1 MSRSLGDH
9 GVAEVGVTAEPVM
22 VTDAITPEDEMLIL
36 ASDGVWE
43 FITSQ
48 EAVAICQAKHPNATA
63 ATKALIKES
72 AARWKSAEGN
82 YRDDISA
89 IVVFLPIFD
98 GLSESLTGK
107 PAGGKAAT
115 HTFVQDADGAA
126 VLARQSGSSASDGS
140 TSGIELHSGQ
150 IGEIALEQQPGPG
163 SPADFTKRRLSMAS
177 GMTEEAP
184 EV

>member
-1 MSRSLGDH
+1 MTSPPSWSVGPLDRPTHSTPCALLGAFTLPTLTATVRSHVPAPPAH
-9 GVAEVGVTAEPVM
+9 GYRAT
-22 VTDAITPEDEMLIL
+22 
-36 ASDGVWE
+36 
-43 FITSQ
+43 TSTRQ
-48 EAVAICQAKHPNATA
+48 
-63 ATKALIKES
+63 
-72 AARWKSAEGN
+72 
-82 YRDDISA
+82 
-89 IVVFLPIFD
+89 VFLPIFD